1 MMPEVPAA
9 AVVELVGV
17 AVFKGAIGSAPAE
30 SQRAT
35 LSVDA
40 SETRAA
46 EAMLSPATRPVSEM
60 TAGCN
65 RPVATNFRAVLAS
78 SSANAS
84 APTTRYTLLS
94 KSESSVAEVEG
105 NAWANVSR

>member
-35 LSVDA
+35 LNVDA
-40 SETRAA
+40 SETRAVA
-46 EAMLSPATRPVSEM
+46 EAMVAVGSPHSRSLKLFTLADRVVPGGEM
-60 TAGCN
+60 
-65 RPVATNFRAVLAS
+65 S
-78 SSANAS
+78 
-84 APTTRYTLLS
+84 RYR
-94 KSESSVAEVEG
+94 KQ
-105 NAWANVSR
+105 